1 MTMTMLEAAQQYASQ
16 GWRVFPLHGIVNG
29 ACTCGN
35 AGCKS
40 PGKHPITAHGFKEAT
55 TDSTALARWFNG
67 GTGFPRNIG
76 IATGDGIL
84 VLDID
89 RKPGKPDGKDSLT
102 SLVGQ
107 HGKLPNTLIA
117 QTGGGGA
124 HLVFRLPTGRH
135 VKSSAGKLGP
145 SLDVRADGGYI
156 VAWPSVGVDR
166 AYAWVNTPGGA
177 PDFSRIADAPGWLL
191 DLCERGT
198 LPSGTTSAQN
208 SDLTSRPTA
217 PPHDESEG
225 NIARVRSALFALSAD
240 CAYDVWR
247 NVVFALKSLDW
258 DCGYT
263 LARDW
268 SATVPARFDEAALE
282 KLWNSARGDGGIGI
296 GSLFHAA
303 QAAGWADRAAPASGT
318 SAALAQAPEYSEDER
333 QFVELA
339 TLPPAQYDRVRA
351 ERAEAMGIRVTTL
364 DEQVERYRKEAD
376 DGQPDL
382 FPSVEP
388 WPVAVDGAILLTEI
402 ASTVRRFI
410 ACDAETANATALWCA
425 MTWLMQAVQVAPLA
439 IVTAPEKRCGKTQ
452 LLTVIGRLAYRP
464 LPTSNTTSA
473 ALFRAIEKWQP
484 TMLVDEVDAFMRENE
499 ELRGIVNSGHTRDTA
514 YVLRTVG
521 DAFEP
526 QQFST
531 WGAKALAGIGN
542 LPETIMDRAIVLR
555 LRRKLKSEQVAK
567 LRHAAPGLFDSQRRK
582 LARFAVDHADEI
594 SKARPDLPDA
604 LHDRAQD
611 NWEPLLA
618 IADTA
623 GGDWPEVAR
632 RAALALS
639 STGEVDPTHSK
650 GVELLA
656 DIRTVFEQ
664 RKANSVP
671 GWDRLSTVELLRA
684 LCQDDEA
691 PWATYNRGKEMTPR
705 QLANKLREYRITSN
719 TIRRGVD
726 RFKGYEYAQFR
737 EAFERYLPDSS
748 TDASDPPL
756 SPNTPSF
763 A

>member
-1 MTMTMLEAAQQYASQ
+1 MTTTILEAAQQYASQ

-35 AGCKS
+35 AACRS
-40 PGKHPITAHGFKEAT
+40 PGKHPITVHGFKQAT
-55 TDSTALARWFNG
+55 ADPRQIAAWFDG
-67 GTGFPRNIG
+67 RTSFPRNIG

-102 SLVGQ
+102 ALVGQ
-107 HGKLPNTLIA
+107 RGKLPTTLIA
-117 QTGGGGA
+117 RTGGGGA
-124 HLVFRLPTGRH
+124 HLFYRLPSGRR

-166 AYAWVNTPGGA
+166 AYAWMNTPDGA

-191 DLCERGT
+191 DVCEH
-198 LPSGTTSAQN
+198 GTTPAVAGTSN
-208 SDLTSRPTA
+208 SDLTSRPITQ
-217 PPHDESEG
+217 PLDESEG
-225 NIARVRSALFALSAD
+225 NVARIRSALAVLSAD
-240 CAYDVWR
+240 CSYDTWR

-258 DCGYT
+258 DCGYA

-268 SATVPARFDEAALE
+268 SASAPARFDESTLQ
-282 KLWNSARGDGGIGI
+282 KLWNSARQDGGIGI

-303 QAAGWADRAAPASGT
+303 RAAGWSDHATAASATPAPD
-318 SAALAQAPEYSEDER
+318 APTDDDER
-333 QFVELA
+333 QFAELA
-339 TLPPAQYDRVRA
+339 ALAPAQYDRVRTA
-351 ERAEAMGIRVTTL
+351 RAEAMGIRVATL

-388 WPVAVDGAILLTEI
+388 WPVAVDGAALLTEI

-439 IVTAPEKRCGKTQ
+439 IITAPEKRCGKTQ
-452 LLTVIGRLAYRP
+452 LLTVIGRLVYRP

-542 LPETIMDRAIVLR
+542 LPETIMDRAVVLR
-555 LRRKLKSEQVAK
+555 LRRKLKTEQVEK
-567 LRHAAPGLFDSQRRK
+567 LRHATPGLFDNLRRK
-582 LARFAVDHADEI
+582 LARFAADHAEGI
-594 SKARPDLPDA
+594 TKARPDLPDA

-611 NWEPLLA
+611 NWEPLFA
-618 IADTA
+618 IADAA
-623 GGDWPEVAR
+623 GGDWPALAR

-639 STGEVDPTHSK
+639 SPGEADPTHSK

-664 RKANSVP
+664 RKANGVP
-671 GWDRLSTVELLRA
+671 GWDRLSTVELLKG
-684 LCQDDEA
+684 LCLDDEA

-705 QLANKLREYRITSN
+705 QLANKLREYRISSKN
-719 TIRRGVD
+719 LRRDVTVM
-726 RFKGYEYAQFR
+726 KGYEHAQFS
-737 EAFERYLPDSS
+737 EVFERYLS
-748 TDASDPPL
+748 DAP
-756 SPNTPSF
+756 
-763 A
+763 AQ